1 MSLKKSDTLTQEAR
15 LAYLLLAPALLAIA
29 LIALYPLGYTVWL
42 SCQQKILKLPWLGQ
56 TWVGLANYRELLGSS
71 RYWMAF
77 VNTVMF
83 TLVSVALETVLGLL
97 AALAIHRAKILTG
110 LTRAAILLPW
120 AIPTVVA
127 AVMWL
132 FLVNPAFGPIPMLL
146 RGLGLSDNAVVLL
159 AHPVSA
165 WAVIIATDVWKNT
178 PFMTL
183 MLLAG
188 LQVIPAELH
197 EAAAMDGA
205 SRWQTFRRVT
215 LPLLTPALLVALIFR
230 TAQAFMVFGHVYT
243 LTAGGPGTATETLAF
258 LAFQAIFN
266 DLRFGYGSALS
277 VMMFL
282 GSLIF
287 ALLYIRFLGIQPQGG
302 PEV

>member
-1 MSLKKSDTLTQEAR
+1 MRRSGVLAQEAR
-15 LAYLLLAPALLAIA
+15 LAYLILAPALLTIA
-29 LIALYPLGYTVWL
+29 LIALYPLGYTVLL

-132 FLVNPAFGPIPMLL
+132 FLVNPAFGLIPMLL
-146 RGLGLSDNAVVLL
+146 RGLGLSGNAVVLL
-159 AHPVSA
+159 AHPLSA
-165 WAVIIATDVWKNT
+165 WAVIIVTDVWKNT

-302 PEV
+302 REV

>member
-1 MSLKKSDTLTQEAR
+1 MSKPEVLTREAR
-15 LAYLLLAPALLAIA
+15 VAYLLLLPTLLAIA

-56 TWVGLANYRELLGSS
+56 IWVGLANYRELFGSP
-71 RYWMAF
+71 RFWVAF
-77 VNTVMF
+77 LNTIMF
-83 TLVSVALETVLGLL
+83 TVVSVALETVLGLL
-97 AALAIHRAKILTG
+97 AALAIHRARILTG

-132 FLVNPAFGPIPMLL
+132 FLVNPAFGLIPRLL
-146 RGLGLSDNAVVLL
+146 RALGLTEGALVLL

-188 LQVIPAELH
+188 LQVIPQELH

-230 TAQAFMVFGHVYT
+230 TAQAFMVFGHIYT

-266 DLRFGYGSALS
+266 DMRFGYGSALS

-282 GSLIF
+282 GSLAF
-287 ALLYIRFLGIQPQGG
+287 ALLYIRFLGIRPQGG
-302 PEV
+302 RQV

>member
-1 MSLKKSDTLTQEAR
+1 
-15 LAYLLLAPALLAIA
+15 
-29 LIALYPLGYTVWL
+29 
-42 SCQQKILKLPWLGQ
+42 
-56 TWVGLANYRELLGSS
+56 VGLANYGELFASS
-71 RYWMAF
+71 RFWNAL
-77 VNTVMF
+77 VNTVLF
-83 TLVSVALETVLGLL
+83 TVVSVALETILGLL

-132 FLVNPAFGPIPMLL
+132 FLVNPVFGLIPRLL
-146 RGLGLSDNAVVLL
+146 RSFGLTENALVLL
-159 AHPVSA
+159 AHPLSA

-188 LQVIPAELH
+188 LQVIPQELH
-197 EAAAMDGA
+197 EAAAIDGA
-205 SRWQTFRRVT
+205 SSWQTFRRVT

-258 LAFQAIFN
+258 LAFQALFS
-266 DLRFGYGSALS
+266 DLRFGYGSALC
-277 VMMFL
+277 VLTFL

-287 ALLYIRFLGIQPQGG
+287 ALLYLRFLGLQPKGG
-302 PEV
+302 QQV

>member
-1 MSLKKSDTLTQEAR
+1 VKKSGILAQEAR
-15 LAYLLLAPALLAIA
+15 WAWLLLAPALLAIA

-42 SCQQKILKLPWLGQ
+42 SLHQKILKFPWLGQ
-56 TWVGLANYRELLGSS
+56 RWVGLGHYRELLGSA
-71 RYWMAF
+71 RFWTALA
-77 VNTVMF
+77 NTLMF
-83 TLVSVALETVLGLL
+83 TVVSVALETVLGLL
-97 AALAIHRAKILTG
+97 AAMSLHRARILTG
-110 LTRAAILLPW
+110 LSRAAMLLPW

-132 FLVNPAFGPIPMLL
+132 FLVNPAFGLIPMLL
-146 RGLGLSDNAVVLL
+146 RALGVSGNATVLL

-197 EAAAMDGA
+197 EAAAVDGA
-205 SRWQTFRRVT
+205 SGWQTFWHVT
-215 LPLLTPALLVALIFR
+215 LPLLVPALLVALIFR
-230 TAQAFMVFGHVYT
+230 TAQAFMVFGHIYT

-277 VMMFL
+277 LTMFL
-282 GSLIF
+282 GSLAF
-287 ALLYIRFLGIQPQGG
+287 ALLYLRFLGLQPKGG
-302 PEV
+302 REI

>member
-1 MSLKKSDTLTQEAR
+1 MKKPAILTQEAR
-15 LAYLLLAPALLAIA
+15 LAYLLLAPALVAIA

-42 SCQQKILKLPWLGQ
+42 SFQQKILKLPWLGEM
-56 TWVGLANYRELLGSS
+56 WVGLANYRELLASQ
-71 RYWMAF
+71 RFRVAF
-77 VNTVMF
+77 LNTVMF
-83 TLVSVALETVLGLL
+83 TVVSVALETILGLL

-110 LTRAAILLPW
+110 VTRAAILLPW

-132 FLVNPAFGPIPMLL
+132 FLVNPAFGLAPRFL
-146 RGLGLSDNAVVLL
+146 RALGVAEGSLVLL

-188 LQVIPAELH
+188 LQVIPGELH
-197 EAAAMDGA
+197 EAAAIDGA
-205 SRWQTFRRVT
+205 SRWQAFWRVT

-230 TAQAFMVFGHVYT
+230 TAQAFMVFGHVYA

-258 LAFQAIFN
+258 LAFQALFN

-282 GSLIF
+282 GSLVF
-287 ALLYIRFLGIQPQGG
+287 ALLYIRFLGIRFQRGA
-302 PEV
+302 

>member
-1 MSLKKSDTLTQEAR
+1 MSRPGLLTREAR
-15 LAYLLLAPALLAIA
+15 TAYLLLVPTLLIIA

-42 SCQQKILKLPWLGQ
+42 SCQQKILKLPWLGEH
-56 TWVGLANYRELLGSS
+56 WVGLANYRELLGSA
-71 RYWMAF
+71 RFRAAF
-77 VNTVMF
+77 GNKVMF
-83 TLVSVALETVLGLL
+83 TVVSVALETALGLL
-97 AALAIHRAKILTG
+97 AALAIHRARILTG
-110 LTRAAILLPW
+110 LVRSSILLPW

-132 FLVNPAFGPIPMLL
+132 FLVNPAFGLIPRLL
-146 RGLGLSDNAVVLL
+146 RVLGLTEGALVLL
-159 AHPVSA
+159 AHPLSA

-188 LQVIPAELH
+188 LEVIPKELY
-197 EAAAMDGA
+197 EAAALDGA
-205 SRWQTFRRVT
+205 SGWQTFWRVT

-230 TAQAFMVFGHVYT
+230 TAQAFMVFGHIYA

-258 LAFQAIFN
+258 LAYQALFN

-282 GSLIF
+282 GSLVF
-287 ALLYIRFLGIQPQGG
+287 ALLYIRFLGIRPLGG
-302 PEV
+302 HDV